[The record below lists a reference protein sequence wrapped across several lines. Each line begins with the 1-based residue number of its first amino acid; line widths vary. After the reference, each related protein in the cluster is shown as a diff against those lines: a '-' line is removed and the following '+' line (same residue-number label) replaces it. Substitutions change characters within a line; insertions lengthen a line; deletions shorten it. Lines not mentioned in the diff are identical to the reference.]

1 MKIMS
6 ITSAVIQDVDLYPY
20 QEQTIE
26 RIESNDRSIIFYG
39 RQMGLTHTLCSYT
52 LDCLSE
58 GKTIL
63 FLTLKNSTRDEVTQR
78 INLNVFGGS
87 FKNEKVVYKN
97 GKRNFVKVS
106 GLVSFLN
113 SGEELDDYDVV
124 IVDNAINIS
133 DKYLREFMEERA
145 KDFKNKLILASSGST
160 YFDGFLKELY
170 RSKTYKNI
178 VARRF
183 IHPSFSKDWK
193 DTVVAMMGLEK
204 YRLEYECRGL

>member
-1 MKIMS
+1 MS

-20 QEQTIE
+20 QQQTIE
-26 RIESNDRSIIFYG
+26 RIEGNDRSIIFFG

-63 FLTLKNSTRDEVTQR
+63 FLTIKNSMRDEVTQR
-78 INLNVFGGS
+78 INLNDFGES
-87 FKNEKVVYKN
+87 FKNKN
-97 GKRNFVKVS
+97 GKRNLVKVS
-106 GLVSFLN
+106 GLASFLN

-124 IVDNAINIS
+124 IVDNAVNIS
-133 DKYLREFMEERA
+133 DKHLKEFIEERA
-145 KDFKNKLILASSGST
+145 KDYKNKLILASSGST
-160 YFDGFLKELY
+160 YFDGFLKELF
-170 RSKTYKNI
+170 RSKTYHNI

-183 IHPSFSKDWK
+183 IHPSFSKEWK

>member
-20 QEQTIE
+20 QQQTIE
-26 RIESNDRSIIFYG
+26 RIEGNDRSIIFFG

-63 FLTLKNSTRDEVTQR
+63 FLTIKNSMRDEVTQR
-78 INLNVFGGS
+78 INLNDFGES
-87 FKNEKVVYKN
+87 FKNKN
-97 GKRNFVKVS
+97 GKRNLVKVS
-106 GLVSFLN
+106 GLASFLN

-124 IVDNAINIS
+124 IVDNAVNIS
-133 DKYLREFMEERA
+133 DKHLKEFIEERA
-145 KDFKNKLILASSGST
+145 KDYKNKLILASSGST
-160 YFDGFLKELY
+160 YFDGFLKELF
-170 RSKTYKNI
+170 RSKTYHNI

-183 IHPSFSKDWK
+183 IHPSFSKEWK